1 MGALVQYAA
10 LCCVAAGLI
19 SGALALLRTG
29 DAGVALRVALDL
41 WLAAGLLRLAAMAGW
56 EQVLSAAAIVAVRH
70 LVGRAL
76 HRRADAPL
84 AGPASSG
91 R

>member
-1 MGALVQYAA
+1 MSAVVQYAA

-19 SGALALLRTG
+19 SGAMALLRTG
-29 DAGVALRVALDL
+29 DVGVALRVALDL
-41 WLAAGLLRLAAMAGW
+41 WLAAGLLRLALVGGW

-76 HRRADAPL
+76 HRRADARP
-84 AGPASSG
+84 AGPAPSA